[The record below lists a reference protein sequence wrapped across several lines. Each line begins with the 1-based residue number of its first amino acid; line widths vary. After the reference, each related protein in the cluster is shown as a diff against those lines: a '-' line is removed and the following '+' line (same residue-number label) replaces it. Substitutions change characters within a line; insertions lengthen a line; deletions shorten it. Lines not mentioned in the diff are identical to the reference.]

1 MTVKFT
7 YIDGVF
13 LSFKIFWVTLH
24 LKKYWKV
31 QDLTTGL
38 NECFKLQYDG
48 RHLDEMDWYNIMV
61 VIAKGRGGPA

>member
-1 MTVKFT
+1 MSDFT
-7 YIDGVF
+7 F
-13 LSFKIFWVTLH
+13 E
-24 LKKYWKV
+24 KYWKV

-38 NECFKLQYDG
+38 NEHIKLQYDG

>member
-1 MTVKFT
+1 MTVKLT

-24 LKKYWKV
+24 LKNIEV

-38 NECFKLQYDG
+38 NERFKLQYDG